1 MKNKN
6 SVQIDVKPETPSTHI
21 SQCSFIGVQWDKSSL
36 ETINLVAKGLVNLTE
51 LFKTQNV
58 EIEALLKI
66 TSDKKQ

>member
-1 MKNKN
+1 MKNIK
-6 SVQIDVKPETPSTHI
+6 IKPSSRTSITNNN
-21 SQCSFIGVQWDKSSL
+21 FVGVQWDKSSL

-66 TSDKKQ
+66 TSDKDNEKHL